1 MKGFFNLCVPLYK
14 HALEGNWE
22 EAKVIIAKDDRLKYA
37 VVASGLSTVLH
48 IAAGAGEDARHTH
61 FGNTAFC
68 FAAATGNMA
77 VVNLMLEMDSELAE
91 IRGGLGAAPVQ
102 LAALQGRCVMTLFLY
117 NMTKRVLREDDFF
130 FLKGK
135 LNT

>member
-61 FGNTAFC
+61 F
-68 FAAATGNMA
+68 
-77 VVNLMLEMDSELAE
+77 VQELLQLLEVKHLS
-91 IRGGLGAAPVQ
+91 
-102 LAALQGRCVMTLFLY
+102 
-117 NMTKRVLREDDFF
+117 LRD
-130 FLKGK
+130 
-135 LNT
+135 